1 MYSVMATSG
10 RRTSRP
16 PRTSA
21 AVALFV
27 ALVVS
32 ASAGISSTSDVRAD
46 TVAPFYAGKTL
57 QLVIGYA
64 PGGGYDLYAR
74 TLARHIGR
82 HIPGNPN
89 IVVQNMPGAGSLKAA
104 NFLYTIA
111 PRDGTTFGGFSRGAY
126 LDPLLGRGAGA
137 QYVAPKFGWLG
148 SISSEVGVCAFRSA
162 AGIKSWADMRAK
174 PFIIGST
181 GAGADSDVFPT
192 VLRKMFKLPMKV
204 VAGYGSAAEIVV
216 AIKRSEVDGRC
227 GWSWSSLMSWNR
239 DMFESRQV
247 DVVLQLAARKLD
259 ELPDVPL
266 ITDVAEHP
274 DHAAVLRLI
283 VSRQTMARPYVVP
296 PGVPAERLQALQRA
310 FNATMADPAFLA
322 DARRQDL
329 EVRPVSGAEATA
341 LLHDAYTTPPELVR
355 QAIEFMRD

>member
-1 MYSVMATSG
+1 MERLSKMWIAKVLVV
-10 RRTSRP
+10 
-16 PRTSA
+16 A
-21 AVALFV
+21 AL
-27 ALVVS
+27 ALVVG
-32 ASAGISSTSDVRAD
+32 ASARAD
-46 TVAPFYAGKTL
+46 TVAQFYAGKSL
-57 QLVIGYA
+57 HLVIGYA

-82 HIPGNPN
+82 HIPGIPH

-104 NFLYTIA
+104 NFLYSIA
-111 PRDGTTFGGFSRGAY
+111 PKDGTTFGGFSRGAY

-137 QYVAPKFGWLG
+137 QYEAAKFGWLG

-162 AGIKSWADMRAK
+162 AGIKSWADMRTK

-181 GAGADSDVFPT
+181 GAGADADVFPT

-239 DMFESRQV
+239 DMFDGRQI

-266 ITDVAEHP
+266 ITDVAGHP
-274 DHAAVLRLI
+274 DHKSVLNLI

-296 PGVPAERLQALQRA
+296 PGVPTERLQALQRA
-310 FNATMADPAFLA
+310 FNATMTDPAFLA
-322 DARRQDL
+322 DARRQEL
-329 EVRPVSGAEATA
+329 EVHPVLSAEATV
-341 LLHDAYTTPPELVR
+341 LLHDAYATPPELVR